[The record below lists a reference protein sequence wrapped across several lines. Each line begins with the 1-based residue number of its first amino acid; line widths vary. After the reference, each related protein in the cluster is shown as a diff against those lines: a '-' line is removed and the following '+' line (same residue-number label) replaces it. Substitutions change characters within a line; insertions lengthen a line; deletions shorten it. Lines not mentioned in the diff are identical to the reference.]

1 MSAMKRFRKLCFVLF
16 LAGAFVSP
24 GAAQE
29 IRKPIPFGLDKAA
42 RVIKQPDVTVWIM
55 KATLTYTSVGRGA
68 ATPID
73 RVKLE
78 YTFKNIGDADLP
90 NQFVDASF
98 YKDGHHLETWS
109 LTKLAPG
116 ETKQWWEYREFP
128 HGQPVTFAVQLHPSA
143 TSSPVE
149 SQRGMSNNRMEI
161 VIGEAEDTILH
172 AGGEIRGHF
181 APPQ

>member
-1 MSAMKRFRKLCFVLF
+1 MKRFGKLCFVLL
-16 LAGAFVSP
+16 LAAALVSP

-29 IRKPIPFGLDKAA
+29 IRKPIPSGLVNAV
-42 RVIKQPDVTVWIM
+42 RVIKQPDVTIWIV
-55 KATLTYTSVGRGA
+55 KATLTYTNVGSGV

-90 NQFVDASF
+90 NLVVDVSF
-98 YKDGHHLETWS
+98 YKDGHHLDTWS
-109 LTKLAPG
+109 LAKLAPR

-128 HGQPVTFAVQLHPSA
+128 HGQPITFAVQLHPGP

-149 SQRGMSNNRMEI
+149 SERGMSNNRMELA
-161 VIGEAEDTILH
+161 IGEAEDTILH
-172 AGGEIRGHF
+172 TGGEIRGHF
-181 APPQ
+181 VPPQ